1 MGTPSR
7 DLQNCSGRA
16 QEQTQKLKLD
26 LIVAIFFLPDVS
38 VPGLAGKELN
48 VSLEERSPAQEGSS
62 CGMRLSQK
70 LLWSRDI
77 KCPGQRLGKAEARCS
92 VLGTLLSH

>member
-7 DLQNCSGRA
+7 DLQNSSGRA
-16 QEQTQKLKLD
+16 QEQAHKLKLN
-26 LIVAIFFLPDVS
+26 LVVAIFFLPHLA

-48 VSLEERSPAQEGSS
+48 VSLEERSPAQDGSS

-70 LLWSRDI
+70 LL
-77 KCPGQRLGKAEARCS
+77 
-92 VLGTLLSH
+92 

>member
-7 DLQNCSGRA
+7 DLQNSSGRA
-16 QEQTQKLKLD
+16 QEQAHKFNLKLN
-26 LIVAIFFLPDVS
+26 LVVAIFFLPHLS

-70 LLWSRDI
+70 LL
-77 KCPGQRLGKAEARCS
+77 
-92 VLGTLLSH
+92 